1 MRLWWLFHSFDFL
14 RLWSRMIINMWW
26 WWKEDSTEESQQK
39 CNWIDL
45 VPRQLFLVFHQCNS
59 VAVKHVWLC
68 WNTLFNS
75 SEFADQEFAAHD
87 SPAFPTFSLHAVFP
101 LPVPAFMVRNSSF
114 WKLHSS
120 RLSNLYYRSSKRED
134 PWTLSHLCCD
144 IGMRENKKLVLFG
157 IYVVAKMIK
166 VLHVYQRP
174 PSTSS
179 VCLLL
184 GGLNWTSWGLPR
196 FSRSKAWLPRQAEL

>member
-1 MRLWWLFHSFDFL
+1 MMEGRLHRRNHSKSATELILYQGSCSLFSTSAILWLLSMSSFVE
-14 RLWSRMIINMWW
+14 I
-26 WWKEDSTEESQQK
+26 
-39 CNWIDL
+39 
-45 VPRQLFLVFHQCNS
+45 P
-59 VAVKHVWLC
+59 
-68 WNTLFNS
+68 LFNS

-87 SPAFPTFSLHAVFP
+87 SPAFPTFSPHAVFP

-114 WKLHSS
+114 WTLHGS
-120 RLSNLYYRSSKRED
+120 RSSNLYYRSSKRED
-134 PWTLSHLCCD
+134 PGTLSHLCCD

-157 IYVVAKMIK
+157 IYVVAKMIT

-184 GGLNWTSWGLPR
+184 GGLNWISWGLPR